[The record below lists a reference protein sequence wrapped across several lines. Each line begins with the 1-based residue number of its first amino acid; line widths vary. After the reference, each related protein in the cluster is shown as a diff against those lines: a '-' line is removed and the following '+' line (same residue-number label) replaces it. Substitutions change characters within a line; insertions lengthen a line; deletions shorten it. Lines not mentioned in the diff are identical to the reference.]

1 MYILQ
6 LMDNYC
12 ASFSALII
20 GLTEVT
26 VMAWIYGVD
35 RFLDDIKIMLGKVRL
50 KGFSP
55 NLHFP
60 DQYFMTKILCQKFYH
75 QNMSNFCKLL
85 QDPFPRLAWRT
96 LWSYITPIMICVSIQ
111 WSDDPW
117 KMYLFYEI
125 TPNWIFD
132 WFCAVHSRF
141 LLDRYETNKLWR
153 LCVPR
158 MGNSPWM
165 VLFTFFC
172 LSDPCRGCVQSVHL
186 WPSWYRCL
194 GGENTIPKIIFMTI
208 RSLIKISV
216 LFFWGTVS
224 KYLKNL
230 LRDNLLM
237 FPFFHRKFEFW
248 HNQPLNGVLSY
259 KFTGWRHY
267 LRAIQIHKCLWRLN
281 MMLT

>member
-1 MYILQ
+1 MKNFERRFTNFRLFQKCSGGMYILQ

-55 NLHFP
+55 NLHFL
-60 DQYFMTKILCQKFYH
+60 DQYFMTKILYQNFIAKKCSKFW
-75 QNMSNFCKLL
+75 KLL
-85 QDPFPRLAWRT
+85 QDPFPRLVWRT
-96 LWSYITPIMICVSIQ
+96 LWSYVTPIMICVSIQ
-111 WSDDPW
+111 WSNDPCIYFKKW
-117 KMYLFYEI
+117 LLTEFFY
-125 TPNWIFD
+125 

-153 LCVPR
+153 LRLSR
-158 MGNSPWM
+158 MGNSSWV

-172 LSDPCRGCVQSVHL
+172 LSDPCRGCVQSVYL

-194 GGENTIPKIIFMTI
+194 GGENTVPYIIFMKI
-208 RSLIKISV
+208 RSLVKVSV
-216 LFFWGTVS
+216 HFLRGMFEKSFEGQFPNFF
-224 KYLKNL
+224 
-230 LRDNLLM
+230 
-237 FPFFHRKFEFW
+237 FFYRKFEF
-248 HNQPLNGVLSY
+248 
-259 KFTGWRHY
+259 
-267 LRAIQIHKCLWRLN
+267 
-281 MMLT
+281 